1 MYTVRDV
8 LREKGAHVYTTSPD
22 TTVYEALMVMN
33 ENDVGALV
41 VFEKGEMVGI
51 ISERDYARK
60 MILRGKHS
68 QDTPVAEIMTTQV
81 ITVTPDQN
89 LEACME
95 LISGKRIRHLPVI
108 EKTEVVGIISI
119 GDIVRGIITHKESVI
134 EQLEKYIK
142 GQR

>member
-8 LREKGAHVYTTSPD
+8 LREKGAQVHTTTPD
-22 TTVYEALMVMN
+22 TTVYEALKVMAEKN
-33 ENDVGALV
+33 LGALV

-68 QDTPVAEIMTTQV
+68 QDTPVAEIMTTRV
-81 ITVTPDQN
+81 TTVTPDQN
-89 LEACME
+89 LEICME
-95 LISGKRIRHLPVI
+95 LISDKHVRHLPVI
-108 EKTEVVGIISI
+108 EEERVVGIISI
-119 GDIVRGIITHKESVI
+119 GDIVKGIISHKESVI

>member
-8 LREKGAHVYTTSPD
+8 LREKGAQVHSTTPD
-22 TTVYEALMVMN
+22 TTVYEALKVMDEKN
-33 ENDVGALV
+33 LGALV

-68 QDTPVAEIMTTQV
+68 QDTPVAEIMTTRV

-89 LEACME
+89 LEMCME
-95 LISGKRIRHLPVI
+95 LISGKHVRHLPVI
-108 EKTEVVGIISI
+108 EEDRVVGIISI
-119 GDIVRGIITHKESVI
+119 GDIVKGIITHKESVI

>member
-1 MYTVRDV
+1 MYTVRDI
-8 LREKGAHVYTTSPD
+8 LREKGAQMYTTSPQ
-22 TTVYEALMVMN
+22 TTVYEALKVMN
-33 ENDVGALV
+33 DNNVGALL
-41 VFEKGEMVGI
+41 VFEKEEMVGI

-60 MILRGKHS
+60 MIIKGKYS
-68 QDTPVAEIMTTQV
+68 QDTPVRDIMTTQV

-95 LISGKRIRHLPVI
+95 LISGKRIRHLPVV
-108 EKTEVVGIISI
+108 EETRVVGIISI
-119 GDIVRGIITHKESVI
+119 GDIVKGIISHKESVI